1 MSDQLGPLWPE
12 RAKATMSYALI
23 SERAHKALKR
33 YRCIWCGE
41 QIPIGTRYVREFS
54 VYDGDVQKHTW
65 HPECKGAAEEFFCE
79 SGEDEFAPLENER
92 PLSHAEQEFQLGLFA
107 AGAGC
112 AGFAGLTLPVTGLPK
127 ASPS

>member
-1 MSDQLGPLWPE
+1 MALNLSDSLGPLWPK
-12 RAKATMSYALI
+12 RTKATMSYALI

-65 HPECKGAAEEFFCE
+65 HPECKGAAEEFFRE
-79 SGEDEFAPLENER
+79 SGEDEFAPWENER
-92 PLSHAEQEFQLGLFA
+92 PLSHAEQEFQSWDCSLLA
-107 AGAGC
+107 QSA
-112 AGFAGLTLPVTGLPK
+112 LDLRV
-127 ASPS
+127 